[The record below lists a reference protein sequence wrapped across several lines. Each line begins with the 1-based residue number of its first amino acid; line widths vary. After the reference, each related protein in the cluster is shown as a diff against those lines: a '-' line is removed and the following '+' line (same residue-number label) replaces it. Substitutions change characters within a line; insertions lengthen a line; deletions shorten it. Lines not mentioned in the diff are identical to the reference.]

1 MALLQCRD
9 LNFSY
14 PEMTDSRSGFALS
27 GINFSVDSGETL
39 LLYGRSGSGKSTLL
53 RLFKPELAPFGEK
66 SGEILFEGKPLSRLE
81 PRGSAAR
88 IGYVGQDPE
97 AMPVTEKTLSE
108 LAFLPQNLGLPQH
121 DIYRRIAEISAF
133 FGLEEMIDKPLCEL
147 SGGQKQLV
155 NLAAVMVGAPK
166 LLLLDEPTAQL
177 DPLAAEQ
184 FWQTV
189 RRIRE
194 ELGTATVICEHRT
207 EHFFGDCDGI
217 LYLENGAQKFVLPP
231 DDAAKS
237 LGGSPML
244 GGFPCAVQL
253 SAAVKCD
260 DRRLVSVSDGM
271 RFVRERYG
279 GLRKATVYAVGKSGE
294 KSENQTAVSAKNLA
308 FRYDRYGKNV
318 IEGLDIE
325 AHFGRIT
332 ALCGANGTGK
342 STLLKLL
349 AGAFSPQEG
358 KIFIG
363 GKRISAYKNGSLYR
377 NMLAML
383 PQNPLDI
390 LIEETVLHELSRSA
404 DGEKYSQEEIESVTE
419 RLQIGE
425 DLLGSHPFDLS
436 GGEVQRVALA
446 KLLLTKPRILLLD
459 EPTKG
464 LDPVCKAQVSAILR
478 SLAEQGAAVIFVTHD
493 LEFAAQ
499 TADDIALIFG
509 GRAVTHEPT
518 EDFLRKNSVYTTA
531 AARIGR
537 AVFPNAVSAER
548 LTAACTAAEKERAEH
563 GG

>member
-1 MALLQCRD
+1 MAILQCQN

-14 PEMTDSRSGFALS
+14 PEMADPRSGFALS
-27 GINFSVDSGETL
+27 GINFSVDSGETM
-39 LLYGRSGSGKSTLL
+39 LLYGKSGSGKSTLL

-66 SGEILFEGKPLSRLE
+66 SGEIFFDGKPISSLG
-81 PRGSAAR
+81 PRGSAAK

-108 LAFLPQNLGLPQH
+108 LAFLPQNLGLPQQ

-133 FGLEEMIDKPLCEL
+133 FGLEEIIEKPLCEL

-155 NLAAVMVGAPK
+155 NLAAVMVGYPK

-194 ELGTATVICEHRT
+194 ELGTAAVICEHRT
-207 EHFFGDCDGI
+207 EHFFGDCDKI
-217 LYLENGAQKFVLPP
+217 LYLENGVQRFVLPP
-231 DDAAKS
+231 DAAAKT

-253 SAAVKCD
+253 SAAIQNG

-271 RFVRERYG
+271 KFVRERYANLQGSAADTG
-279 GLRKATVYAVGKSGE
+279 GGYAGND
-294 KSENQTAVSAKNLA
+294 ENQTAVSAKNLA

-318 IEGLDIE
+318 IDGLDFE

-332 ALCGANGTGK
+332 AVCGANGTGK

-349 AGAFSPQEG
+349 AGAFSPQDG
-358 KIFIG
+358 KILIG

-390 LIEETVLHELSRSA
+390 LIEETVSQELSRSA
-404 DGEKYSQEEIESVTE
+404 DGEKYPQEEIKRTAE
-419 RLQIGE
+419 RLEIGE
-425 DLLGSHPFDLS
+425 ELFGSHPFDLS

-446 KLLLTKPRILLLD
+446 KLLLTKPRIFLLD

-464 LDPVCKAQVSAILR
+464 LDPVCKAQISAILR
-478 SLAEQGAAVIFVTHD
+478 GLAEQGAAVIFVTHD
-493 LEFAAQ
+493 LDFAAQ

-509 GRAVTHEPT
+509 GRVVTHEPT
-518 EDFLRKNSVYTTA
+518 VNFLRKNSVYTTA

-548 LTAACTAAEKERAEH
+548 LIAACTAAEKERAGHE
-563 GG
+563 G